1 MMRFAWKR
9 LWNRKLNSMF
19 IFLAMLCMF
28 IFVPLGINFTQ
39 ESTVKLNETIEQY
52 GRGSYD
58 ILVRPK
64 DSRTY
69 IEKSVGIVEENYIGD
84 GSGGISLKQWEE
96 IKNQNDIEV
105 AAPVAS
111 IGYFSGNRTSIELPL
126 LEYPARIAWQFYT
139 SDGLNKFPLTD
150 QENLTYFEGEHLNY
164 RELITSS
171 PNMTGFMGI
180 KMPLNY
186 YLLTGIDPESEGKL
200 TGIDFSNIHKELDK
214 NSSNSFIVEDLLK
227 LKGDAELIPVLKR
240 NDLHIPLSLE
250 LIVDRLN
257 LTHSLEEYKQMY
269 DIPVEEPIF
278 IIEPDKIP
286 ELENQLKQEPIK
298 DSQTVMIDLSSYQS
312 PFDGTFVRIT
322 ENFQVEKGKDGEGH
336 LFNDTALFYT
346 ASKIF
351 YKQEKNQITV
361 NKVKDGQPPIYK
373 DVYQKGES
381 YLQNPDLKA
390 PFMLW
395 QMGTYSPVSNEKN
408 LTSSP
413 LGVYSTEEVLTQDG
427 AKITPTTIPGSFIA
441 TPAAGITTLEAAEL
455 IKGKNPIDA
464 IRIRVAGIES
474 YNKEAQEKIEKIAT
488 DLFKQGFEVDIVAGS
503 SFKKIN
509 MDVEGY
515 GLVTSPWTTLG
526 IAQSL
531 QVGWNQMTLITTILF
546 TLFGVIWLS
555 SRLVYER
562 NALFLDNEILNK
574 LGWAKANI
582 YIRNCT
588 EQIIIL
594 TFSILCSLM
603 ILRLT
608 GIVFSP
614 FLYIFDLILY
624 LFAIVIVFII
634 FRKDKMKRK
643 RVRAYKRFS
652 AISHYWSFIY
662 PTGIVL
668 IVSSIVMVTQVVNI
682 IETFRK
688 SNETTLGAFAADV
701 TLFFQFGI
709 LLASVGLTIMSISD
723 AIHSILQERKDE
735 FQMYFV
741 IGWNQKM
748 IRRHFSKEVIQW
760 GGVSLLLGGFISL
773 VIVFLTK
780 MPLITFLYSFVSINV
795 ILFILFT
802 IVIQKKIAF

>member
-1 MMRFAWKR
+1 MMGFAWKR
-9 LWNRKLNSMF
+9 LWNRKLNSIF

-28 IFVPLGINFTQ
+28 TFVPLGINFTQ
-39 ESTVKLNETIEQY
+39 ESTVTLNETIEQY

-96 IKNQNDIEV
+96 IKNRNDIEV

-126 LEYPARIAWQFYT
+126 LEYPARITWQFYT
-139 SDGLNKFPLTD
+139 SDGLNKYPLTD
-150 QENLTYFEGEHLNY
+150 QENLTYFEGEPLNY
-164 RELITSS
+164 RELISTS

-200 TGIDFSNIHKELDK
+200 TGIDFSNIYIELDK
-214 NSSNSFIVEDLLK
+214 NSSDQMIVEDLLK
-227 LKGDAELIPVLKR
+227 LKGDAELVPVLKR
-240 NDLHIPLSLE
+240 NDLHIPLNLE
-250 LIVDRLN
+250 LKVDRLN
-257 LTHSLEEYKQMY
+257 LTHSLEEFKQMY
-269 DIPVEEPIF
+269 GIPVEEPIF
-278 IIEPDKIP
+278 IIEPDKIF
-286 ELENQLKQEPIK
+286 ELEEQLNQEPII
-298 DSQTVMIDLSSYQS
+298 DSQTVLIDLSSYQS
-312 PFDGTFVRIT
+312 PFDGTFVQIT
-322 ENFQVEKGKDGEGH
+322 KDYQVEKGKDGEGH

-346 ASKIF
+346 ASKIN
-351 YKQEKNQITV
+351 YQLDQNQITV
-361 NKVKDGQPPIYK
+361 KKVKDGQPPLYK

-395 QMGTYSPVSNEKN
+395 QMGTYTPVSNETN
-408 LTSSP
+408 LASSP
-413 LGVYSTEEVLTQDG
+413 LGIYSTEEVHTQDG
-427 AKITPTTIPGSFIA
+427 TKITPTTVPGSFIA
-441 TPAAGITTLEAAEL
+441 TPAAGVTTLEAAQL
-455 IKGKNPIDA
+455 IKGDKPIDA
-464 IRIRVAGIES
+464 IRIRVAGIDS
-474 YNKEAQEKIEKIAT
+474 YNKEAQEKIENVAT

-503 SFKKIN
+503 SFKKLN

-531 QVGWNQMTLITTILF
+531 QAGWNKMTLITTILF
-546 TLFGVIWLS
+546 TLFGLIWLS

-562 NALFLDNEILNK
+562 NALFLENEILYK
-574 LGWAKANI
+574 LGWDKSNI

-594 TFSILCSLM
+594 TFSILCSLVV
-603 ILRLT
+603 LRLT
-608 GIVFSP
+608 GIGFSS
-614 FLYIFDLILY
+614 FVYLFELILY

-634 FRKDKMKRK
+634 FRKDKTKKKRIK
-643 RVRAYKRFS
+643 AYKRFS
-652 AISHYWSFIY
+652 AIYHYWSLII

-668 IVSSIVMVTQVVNI
+668 IVSSIVMVTQMVNI
-682 IETFRK
+682 IETFSK
-688 SNETTLGAFAADV
+688 SNETTLGAFAANV
-701 TLFFQFGI
+701 TLIFQVGI
-709 LLASVGLTIMSISD
+709 LIASIGLTMMSISD

-741 IGWNQKM
+741 IGWNQKT

-760 GGVSLLLGGFISL
+760 GGVSLLFGGFISL
-773 VIVFLTK
+773 VIIVLTK

-802 IVIQKKIAF
+802 IIIRKKISF